1 MKKFK
6 IQTLL
11 LSTMAL
17 VFIST
22 FTMTL
27 TSCGDDEPEATSLYQ
42 QWELKDFAKIYAGEE
57 AEDGTKFTDEFNAI
71 VVDFSQKGKVITLV
85 RKKSDG
91 KWYTMVEMNIIVKE
105 ISSLNGI
112 VFEIDPDDGE
122 EYPLM
127 SYLINPNNNTL
138 VTTLPEFEGEVLT
151 HVFKP
156 TKGIKSA
163 GKVDEKWR

>member
-42 QWELKDFAKIYAGEE
+42 QWELKDFAKTYADAE
-57 AEDGTKFTDEFNAI
+57 AEDGTMFTDEFNAL
-71 VVDFSQKGKVITLV
+71 VVDFSQKGKVITLL

-91 KWYTMVEMNIIVKE
+91 KWYTMGEENIIVKE
-105 ISSLNGI
+105 ISSLN
-112 VFEIDPDDGE
+112 
-122 EYPLM
+122 EYPMM
-127 SYLINPNNNTL
+127 SYLINVNNNTL
-138 VTTLPEFEGEVLT
+138 ITTLPELEGEVLT

>member
-11 LSTMAL
+11 LSTMAW

-42 QWELKDFAKIYAGEE
+42 QWELKDFAKAYADAE
-57 AEDGTKFTDEFNAI
+57 AEDGTMFTDEFNAL
-71 VVDFSQKGKVITLV
+71 VVDFSQKGKVITLL

-91 KWYTMVEMNIIVKE
+91 KWYTMREENIIVKE

-112 VFEIDPDDGE
+112 VFEIDPDDGK
-122 EYPLM
+122 EYPML
-127 SYLINPNNNTL
+127 SYLINVNNNTL
-138 VTTLPEFEGEVLT
+138 ITTLPEIEGEVLT